1 MLIFIVAAQVG
12 EYIIFFLNDRFPGW
26 HLATATVV
34 ADHSFPLLGG
44 MTRFTFIYL
53 IFIVLLYAGLYRFN
67 IFPKDPF
74 GAKARMQQQRDASQQ
89 ATTPGA
95 GSTRAARRHAA
106 RHATTS
112 GSGSGKAPSA
122 RQVAAQAKAA
132 SPVRQAGGSD
142 TEYERMKVAQR
153 LRRRRDMKR

>member
-12 EYIIFFLNDRFPGW
+12 EYIIFFLNGRFPGW
-26 HLATATVV
+26 HLATATVI
-34 ADHSFPLLGG
+34 ADHKFPLLGG

-67 IFPKDPF
+67 IFPRDPF

-89 ATTPGA
+89 VTTPGA

-112 GSGSGKAPSA
+112 GSVKAPSA

-142 TEYERMKVAQR
+142 TEYERVKEAQR